1 MFTITNIDDKIVKH
15 RAILGLI
22 YGFLAYLTY
31 RLNIIILFDVS
42 GTIWLFAGILYI
54 LSAFYVQAR
63 YAASGI
69 FQVFIR
75 GFVTYY
81 TVWIIVFLVLYDLLG

>member
-15 RAILGLI
+15 RAILGLV
-22 YGFLAYLTY
+22 YGFIAYLIY
-31 RLNIIILFDVS
+31 RLNIVMLFDVS
-42 GTIWLFAGILYI
+42 GTIWLFAGIIYI
-54 LSAFYVQAR
+54 ASAFYVQAK

-75 GFVTYY
+75 GIVTYY
-81 TVWIIVFLVLYDLLG
+81 AIWIIIFLALYDLLG